1 MTTPSH
7 RPCMVI
13 ERFYFRS
20 YPYGATA
27 KCEINKVEQSTG
39 VLAPVAPT
47 LESYT
52 QDFRA
57 SHHINRPWL
66 DPVYGCMGR
75 ENKPIVVF
83 VHRTDAQLLTDW
95 ASAWSPV
102 IWARHLM
109 ASWSS
114 NTLQGTEKDLHPA
127 PDLSVGSKLPRVA
140 KSLSSAKAQASGMYG
155 VGSWGRSQGKIPPD
169 LRCIRYHKDT

>member
-1 MTTPSH
+1 
-7 RPCMVI
+7 MVM
-13 ERFYFRS
+13 F
-20 YPYGATA
+20 
-27 KCEINKVEQSTG
+27 
-39 VLAPVAPT
+39 LVAPT

-52 QDFRA
+52 QDSRA

-66 DPVYGCMGR
+66 DPVYGCTGR
-75 ENKPIVVF
+75 ENKAFVVF
-83 VHRTDAQLLTDW
+83 VHRTDAQLLIDW

-114 NTLQGTEKDLHPA
+114 STLQGTEKDLHPA
-127 PDLSVGSKLPRVA
+127 PDLSASRSLLGVA

-155 VGSWGRSQGKIPPD
+155 VGFWGRSQGKIPPD